1 MIKRTSSKTSSSVV
15 NAAQSETITATMGIK
30 TNAPVSDL
38 ASATN
43 ITNFNI
49 NTDGTLTLRDPL
61 IYTTSPTSAIVYRYI
76 FDNVRQLKITKPSIY
91 EDSLNICLENS
102 DGTEEQVFF
111 RYTTYTGKV
120 IDELFTKPIITNWEE
135 CEFLDTA
142 SSTIIAKALV
152 NLTLLPDTYNP
163 KILNSPTKVF
173 RYLNLFF
180 DSVKKIWVVELLS
193 PEVNTI
199 ITSNNSFDAN
209 VSLDNI
215 YATRDLYNYGK
226 ASVTGILPYMQ
237 KDIPSEVTYTLLKS
251 KTVDVSPF
259 QGLFGFSIKKD
270 SKTNTTNVLVR
281 TKVPMAFVDVQ
292 SIYEK
297 PNSQSTIEKFFK
309 DISDGHE
316 IKITINT
323 STGSINSVSCQC
335 GYFVPANTTLVL
347 KSIEGLVDISQISI
361 EMPKSSVYC
370 YPIGTDFEV
379 FKDITAT
386 KILLGSDAYTVTIQ
400 ENLWDGTQ
408 DLNTISL
415 IDVGLDIEYRETQF
429 HLVKAHNLSTVSY
442 IRCVKSTEYVPGYA
456 DPNYFTYGASYGTF
470 TSKSTF
476 YVYLYDSNVNFSSVL
491 NSLTVQ
497 ELTENVNNIQFQL
510 IDTFNDKESRPI
522 LLKAFVT
529 TPSNSSLEY
538 YCNWEEST
546 DGGLTWH
553 IASQF
558 LDKFKHN
565 IKYVP
570 KDVLNRSNETLENA
584 DDYLTYVEVVPF
596 NISSEQDKVETR
608 PDVLPILNFDTS
620 KRFRFNIY
628 YDNNISEADNID
640 LPGFSTTVSLHG
652 STLGFPKHDNWY
664 ILSQEKTNQSFA
676 INNSFDIVMHNCKSV
691 YTDYILQIKASSNI
705 RKNSYVDVK
714 AVSIPASSE
723 YVFHITKDRLYDILK
738 NTTLTH
744 VEKLTYKV
752 LYKGRPITNSETNI
766 LYYFTGTEHYNLG
779 YYDLSWALTGAA
791 LPSMKRLNIDSEVLC
806 NILHET
812 CTITD
817 GSNKEVSLDVL
828 ESTANDPYRID
839 IPNVKTYYDFTEGE
853 DTPETTAVDEENY
866 SNLICRKGEE
876 SSPVLNYKIKFTLYN
891 VSNRPKI
898 VHYFA
903 AHPNTVVLVDT
914 RATENADDT
923 AAIIPNIKSGTVS
936 VTFSNATTTSEVS
949 VANDSIKS
957 DLNYDKYKYVTIP
970 AHSSIEGEFTVS
982 VKTTLEF
989 SYWAI
994 TLAAKMFI
1002 ALFLETPEGFLAV
1015 TSKGYA
1021 NAFPWKHFIWR
1032 NYPTLPCDKQL
1043 NPYSEEYDYSPTV
1056 FSTPGYTNKNL
1067 NDEYLKLYNLQTLP
1081 KALSREYEAPSTG
1094 IRAYVLANQLEYFIT
1109 NISQTPTKVLT
1120 ETNIP
1125 IQKGNFEYYDNRVF
1139 VYNVPGYI
1147 NTIYISNTDSF
1158 ITPLMSNLDITFGN
1172 TITKLVPWRNYVIAF
1187 TKNSIHLISQ
1197 SEDYGYTAKLINTS
1211 VGMPVQNKDTSV
1223 SVLNSIIFKSGTK
1236 IYSLIPNRFAT
1247 LDTILN
1253 VTCISDSINS
1263 YLESLN
1269 SVKEFAFSTYDEYIL
1284 CCVQEQSTIVF
1295 KYNYTTKI
1303 WTKHLYP
1310 IAFTDYKSISTD
1322 EIYVYVGARK
1332 YLFNKKLDQLLTKEV
1347 YDILPYGDYLDK
1359 TVDDLATYI
1368 TSNPLISQS
1377 DCTPISFELEFRQKT
1392 SNYQIDKQFLE
1403 SKLILAVESAK
1414 AVFPFQIDIVSDGMP
1429 RVVHVDANT
1438 DSPFWQDNLEQAGV
1452 LNTLFKSDT
1461 SNSESVL
1468 KQVFIKYSGKGKTI
1482 THNLYGNSN
1491 SKFTFYNINYR
1502 YRLLPKKQ

>member
-49 NTDGTLTLRDPL
+49 NTNGTLTLRDPL

-76 FDNVRQLKITKPSIY
+76 FDNVRQLKVTSPSTY
-91 EDSLNICLENS
+91 EESVNVCLENS
-102 DGTEEQVFF
+102 DGTDEQVFF

-120 IDELFTKPIITNWEE
+120 IDELFTKPIVTNWEE

-152 NLTLLPDTYNP
+152 NLTLLPGTYNP

-199 ITSNNSFDAN
+199 VTSDNSFDAN
-209 VSLDNI
+209 VILDNI

-226 ASVTGILPYMQ
+226 ASVTGIIPYME
-237 KDIPSEVTYTLLKS
+237 KDAPSEISYLYSKS
-251 KTVDVSPF
+251 QTIEISPF
-259 QGLFGFSIKKD
+259 QGLFGVSIKKD
-270 SKTNTTNVLVR
+270 SSTNTTNVLIW
-281 TKVPMAFVDVQ
+281 TKVPMSFIDTQ
-292 SIYEK
+292 SVYDK
-297 PNSQSTIEKFFK
+297 TNSQTTIEQFFK
-309 DISDGHE
+309 EVSADAPEIS
-316 IKITINT
+316 ITIQDASGLQHSNACKC
-323 STGSINSVSCQC
+323 SNFI
-335 GYFVPANTTLVL
+335 PANTTLFL
-347 KSIEGLVDISQISI
+347 ETYNNLEDISTVTFEVSTRN
-361 EMPKSSVYC
+361 VYC
-370 YPIGTDFEV
+370 YPVGTDFEV
-379 FKDITAT
+379 FKKVVAT
-386 KILLGSDAYTVTIQ
+386 KLHLDADTYTLNIQ
-400 ENLWDGTQ
+400 NNLWNGQQ
-408 DLNTISL
+408 DLNVDSL
-415 IDVGLDIEYRETQF
+415 TNVGLNIEYKDTLF
-429 HLVKAHNLSTVSY
+429 HLVKAQGIDTFKY
-442 IRCVKSTEYVPGYA
+442 IKCVKSTDYVPGTSN
-456 DPNYFTYGASYGTF
+456 PTYFTYNTSYGTF
-470 TSKSTF
+470 LNKSTF
-476 YVYLYDSNVNFSSVL
+476 YVYLYESNVDFSSKL
-491 NSLTVQ
+491 ESLTVQ
-497 ELTENVNNIQFQL
+497 ELTENVDNLKFQL
-510 IDTFNDKESRPI
+510 VDTFNDKETRPI

-529 TPSNSSLEY
+529 SPSNSSLEY

-546 DGGLTWH
+546 DGGLSWH
-553 IASQF
+553 VASQF
-558 LDKFKHN
+558 LDKFKYD
-565 IKYVP
+565 IKYIP
-570 KDVLNRSNETLENA
+570 KDVLNRANESLESP
-584 DDYLTYVEVVPF
+584 DDYITYVEVVPF
-596 NISSEQDKVETR
+596 NITSEQDIVNKR
-608 PDVLPILNFDTS
+608 PDILPVLNFDTS

-628 YDNNISEADNID
+628 YSTSFNASENIVNI
-640 LPGFSTTVSLHG
+640 PNFKSIVTFHGASLE
-652 STLGFPKHDNWY
+652 LPKHDNWY
-664 ILSQEKTNQSFA
+664 IISQQQQMFGTKIRND
-676 INNSFDIVMHNCKSV
+676 FDILMLNTTGRFSD
-691 YTDYILQIKASSNI
+691 YTLHIQASADL
-705 RKNSYVDVK
+705 RKETPLDVK
-714 AVSIPASSE
+714 ATSVIADSD
-723 YVFHITKDRLYDILK
+723 YTFHITKDKLYEILK
-738 NTTLTH
+738 NTDLTH
-744 VEKLTYKV
+744 IEKLTYKIF
-752 LYKGRPITNSETNI
+752 YKGNVITNSETNI
-766 LYYFTGTEHYNLG
+766 LYYFTGTEPYNLG
-779 YYDLSWALTGAA
+779 YYDPSWAFTGAA
-791 LPSMKRLNIDSEVLC
+791 LSHMKKLNTDPEILC

-817 GSNKEVSLDVL
+817 GEKKEVSLDTL
-828 ESTANDPYRID
+828 EKAENDPEFYAVD
-839 IPNVKTYYDFTEGE
+839 NVKTYYDYSEEEGAPV
-853 DTPETTAVDEENY
+853 TYPYT
-866 SNLICRKGEE
+866 NLICRKGKDP
-876 SSPVLNYKIKFTLYN
+876 SPILNYKVKFTLYN

-898 VHYFA
+898 VHYFV
-903 AHPNTVVLVDT
+903 AHPNTVIYVDT
-914 RATENADDT
+914 RAEANANDT
-923 AAIIPNIKSGTVS
+923 ASILPNIQSGTVA
-936 VTFSNATTTSEVS
+936 VTLKNSTLTSEVS
-949 VANDSIKS
+949 VINDNIST
-957 DLNYDKYKYVTIP
+957 DMNYDNYKYTTIP
-970 AHSSIEGEFTVS
+970 AHSSIDGEFTVS
-982 VKTTLEF
+982 VSTTLEF
-989 SYWAI
+989 AYWAI
-994 TLAAKMFI
+994 SVAAKMFL
-1002 ALFLETPEGFLAV
+1002 ALFLETPEGVVSV

-1021 NAFPWKHFIWR
+1021 NTFPWKKHIWI
-1032 NYPTLPCDKQL
+1032 NYPLLPCDKL
-1043 NPYSEEYDYSPTV
+1043 ISSDPDKYEYSPTV
-1056 FSTPGYTNKNL
+1056 FSIPGYTNQTL
-1067 NDEYLKLYNLQTLP
+1067 NDDYLKLYNLQTLP
-1081 KALSREYEAPSTG
+1081 KALSKDYEVPTTG
-1094 IRAYVLANQLEYFIT
+1094 IRAYVLSNQLEY
-1109 NISQTPTKVLT
+1109 NISSLSQIPTKIIT

-1147 NTIYISNTDSF
+1147 NTIYVSNTDSF

-1236 IYSLIPNRFAT
+1236 IYSLLPNRFAT

-1263 YLESLN
+1263 YLESLD
-1269 SVKEFAFSTYDEYIL
+1269 SIKEFAFSTYDEYIL

-1310 IAFTDYKSISTD
+1310 IAFTDYKFISTD
-1322 EIYVYVGARK
+1322 EIYVYVGSRK
-1332 YLFNKKLDQLLTKEV
+1332 YLFNKKLDQLLAKEV

-1368 TSNPLISQS
+1368 TNNPLISQS
-1377 DCTPISFELEFRQKT
+1377 DCTPISFELEFRQKA

-1414 AVFPFQIDIVSDGMP
+1414 AVFPFQIDIASDGMP
-1429 RVVHVDANT
+1429 RIVHVDANT
-1438 DSPFWQDNLEQAGV
+1438 DSPFWQDNLEQSGV

-1468 KQVFIKYSGKGKTI
+1468 KQVFIKYSGKGKTV